1 MSSDRSSQTD
11 GAAAQ
16 APAGPGEE
24 NWLGRWSRRKRQA
37 AHVTEPGVADTAGVQ
52 PLEAQPPDEIMPPVV
67 AEEPVLPPIESLDE
81 HSDYRAFMSD
91 KVSEELRLLALR
103 KLFRLPQFNV
113 TDGLND
119 YDGDFTAFK
128 PLGNTMPHDML
139 RSLGR
144 ELQAAERGAHKQAAE
159 VMPADPRAAQP
170 ARVADADSQVVD
182 GSGQEDVAAGDD
194 ALPEG

>member
-1 MSSDRSSQTD
+1 MNSDRDPQP
-11 GAAAQ
+11 GGVAAQ
-16 APAGPGEE
+16 TPADPGEE
-24 NWLGRWSRRKRQA
+24 SWLGRWSRRKRQA
-37 AHVTEPGVADTAGVQ
+37 AIPTGPGVAETPGVQ
-52 PLEAQPPDEIMPPVV
+52 AAEAQPPDEITPPVA

-128 PLGNTMPHDML
+128 PLGNTVTHDML
-139 RSLGR
+139 RGLAR
-144 ELQAAERGAHKQAAE
+144 ELKAAEPCVQQEE
-159 VMPADPRAAQP
+159 VVAVVPAVPDALQP
-170 ARVADADSQVVD
+170 APGTGTDTPVEDD
-182 GSGQEDVAAGDD
+182 G
-194 ALPEG
+194 